1 MQELQELQQQARRVL
16 DRAAD
21 HLTRRG
27 WCQGEW
33 FDPHDRACIGGAV
46 HTYAPSPVVESLAMS
61 MVSRAVG
68 DLPDRWQDAPGRT
81 KAEVL
86 DALQRAAR
94 APALV

>member
-1 MQELQELQQQARRVL
+1 MQAMEREARRVL
-16 DRAAD
+16 VRAAD

-33 FDPHDRACIGGAV
+33 FDLQDRACIGGAV
-46 HTYAPSPVVESLAMS
+46 HTYAPSPQVESLAMS
-61 MVSRAVG
+61 MVEREVG
-68 DLPDRWQDAPGRT
+68 DRPDRWQDAPGRM